1 MKKLSLIVTMLFTI
15 LTLPSCEGID
25 GPDPPP
31 YFADLTV
38 HLEYSD
44 QLCPKKRGNVI
55 PYIIELAAS
64 RKLNFT

>member
-44 QLCPKKRGNVI
+44 QVCPERLGNVI
-55 PYIIELAAS
+55 PCIIALAAS
-64 RKLNFT
+64 RELNFT